1 MRKTIAVF
9 FLLKW
14 KKKKPIP
21 NSIQEYDQMIDNRI
35 KQF

>member
-14 KKKKPIP
+14 KKPKTIP

>member
-14 KKKKPIP
+14 KKKTIP